1 MSDIDNQFSI
11 SGIQFSILVL
21 PRHNFE
27 RFLKPYDTT
36 YNLWPFVIF
45 HDSLFGGGLSFR
57 GLTFRGLTFRGLS
70 FRGLRSE
77 V

>member
-27 RFLKPYDTT
+27 RFLKHMIRIET
-36 YNLWPFVIF
+36 
-45 HDSLFGGGLSFR
+45 SLNSD
-57 GLTFRGLTFRGLS
+57 
-70 FRGLRSE
+70 RSE
-77 V
+77 FSGSEFFEV

>member
-27 RFLKPYDTT
+27 RFLKPY
-36 YNLWPFVIF
+36 
-45 HDSLFGGGLSFR
+45 
-57 GLTFRGLTFRGLS
+57 
-70 FRGLRSE
+70 GLRNRSKLCENTKKTNVMIRIETSLNLDSSE
-77 V
+77 FSGSEFFEV